1 MNVKDWINSFYK
13 AKGKDLPMTVV
24 GNKLDLCGSED
35 DQDANAQ
42 PSERAVDMAQAKQL
56 AADYNC
62 SYFETSAKDDIG
74 VADLMKE
81 FFEKTL
87 INKKNKTP
95 ADPNV
100 PQPFPL

>member
-1 MNVKDWINSFYK
+1 MVN
-13 AKGKDLPMTVV
+13 T
-24 GNKLDLCGSED
+24 ED
-35 DQDANAQ
+35 AL
-42 PSERAVDMAQAKQL
+42 QL

-74 VADLMKE
+74 VADLMNE
-81 FFEKTL
+81 IFGKTVL
-87 INKKNKTP
+87 SKKSKTP